1 MNELLE
7 NIAADL
13 EQRIADASIGNTNR
27 PTILF
32 CGCDPRLKKD
42 MHRRAKRIGFTPSY
56 SIKHP
61 TIKVELQNFG
71 NRKIQTDKF
80 KTITMD
86 YENFEFICRD
96 LES

>member
-1 MNELLE
+1 MKVLQ

-13 EQRIADASIGNTNR
+13 EQRIADASIGNASR

-42 MHRRAKRIGFTPSY
+42 MHKRAKRIGFTPSY

-61 TIKVELQNFG
+61 TIKVELQNSS
-71 NRKIQTDKF
+71 NRRIEADMF

-86 YENFEFICRD
+86 YENFEFICRYF
-96 LES
+96 EG